1 MPKKGVIPS
10 GSMSMS
16 NLPDEGAQGNK
27 DDGKT
32 NDGKDGSAG
41 TKDGKSDP
49 YLGSWKTK
57 DDASKGLQELQKK
70 LDSQGTEVGS
80 LRKQNRELFDAFRD
94 VQKTQA
100 SAGVKDSDPKST
112 SGDDL
117 QGVLAEYGK
126 LDFVEDADAS
136 KKGAALMQQAIGLT
150 AKMVK
155 EDTLSEA
162 GAQVQDL
169 LQEKDANVMM
179 NKFYEANP
187 EFSGLQEEGAFQ
199 ALKDSNPLHDDFS
212 AYYEHQ
218 AQESA
223 SKISELEAALE
234 EAKNVA
240 NLAGGDDRTSKVFSK
255 PGGDLRGGNVIKPKT
270 VSELKQSALQ
280 TIRNMTGAG

>member
-1 MPKKGVIPS
+1 MPEKGVIPS
-10 GSMSMS
+10 GSMPVSQ
-16 NLPDEGAQGNK
+16 LPDNQGNK
-27 DDGKT
+27 SDGGAK
-32 NDGKDGSAG
+32 DGKDGSAG
-41 TKDGKSDP
+41 TKPAKDDS

-80 LRKQNRELFDAFRD
+80 LRKQNKDLFDAFRD
-94 VQKTQA
+94 VQKSQA
-100 SAGVKDSDPKST
+100 PAGDKSASSKST
-112 SGDDL
+112 TGDEL
-117 QGVLAEYGK
+117 QGVMAEYGK
-126 LDFVEDADAS
+126 IDFVEDAEAS

-162 GAQVQDL
+162 GAQVQNL

-179 NKFYEANP
+179 DKFHQANP
-187 EFSGLQEEGAFQ
+187 DFAGLQEQGAFQ

-212 AYYEHQ
+212 AFYEHQ
-218 AQESA
+218 SQESA
-223 SKISELEAALE
+223 GKISELETALE
-234 EAKNVA
+234 EAKKVA

-255 PGGDLRGGNVIKPKT
+255 PGGDLRGGNKSKPQS